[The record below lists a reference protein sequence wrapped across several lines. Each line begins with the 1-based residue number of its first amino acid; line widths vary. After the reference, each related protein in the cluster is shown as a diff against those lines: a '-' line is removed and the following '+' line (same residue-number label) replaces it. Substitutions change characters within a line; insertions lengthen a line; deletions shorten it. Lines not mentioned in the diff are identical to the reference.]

1 MRPALEKRGYCVHE
15 FDMSEFIKA
24 GGAVERLVLRLKE
37 APETEMTNWGHAVD
51 QGER

>member
-24 GGAVERLVLRLKE
+24 GGAVKCLVLRLEE
-37 APETEMTNWGHAVD
+37 APVTNTTNWGHAVN